1 MKLLCKLG
9 IHKWGPWYWDRA
21 NHPILELLTRCG
33 AVEAKKRKCERCGK
47 IDIDFYPKD
56 AR

>member
-47 IDIDFYPKD
+47 IDIDFYPKE